1 MKFGRKLIIPAALAA
16 LITLSLPSFAQ
27 DDKER
32 DRMKQGSSVT
42 GCLAKGD
49 TPDQYVLSD
58 QSGQKIVV
66 TGSSDDLSKHAANHT
81 VKITGQ
87 PSADGK
93 SFTATKVEM
102 ISATCQNK

>member
-27 DDKER
+27 DQDKER
-32 DRMKQGSSVT
+32 DRMKQGASVT

-49 TPDQYVLSD
+49 TADQFILSD
-58 QSGQKIVV
+58 QSGSKIVV
-66 TGSSDDLSKHAANHT
+66 TGSAEDLGKHAANHT
-81 VKITGQ
+81 VKLTGA

-102 ISATCQNK
+102 I